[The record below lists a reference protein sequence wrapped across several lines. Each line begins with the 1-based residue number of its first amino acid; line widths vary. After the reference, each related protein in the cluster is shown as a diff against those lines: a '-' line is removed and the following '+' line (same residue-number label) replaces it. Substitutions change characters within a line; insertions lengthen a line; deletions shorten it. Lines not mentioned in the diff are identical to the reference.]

1 LVRRLRTQGA
11 EKLNKE
17 INAGLTNS
25 KIKARLVDVGGTA
38 LSGSPAIAQD
48 TKQIMPC
55 RQLDDAGRTDGGF
68 RRRRP

>member
-1 LVRRLRTQGA
+1 LSMWVVRRCRA
-11 EKLNKE
+11 
-17 INAGLTNS
+17 A
-25 KIKARLVDVGGTA
+25 
-38 LSGSPAIAQD
+38 PAIAQD